1 MMYALGACLSIYY
14 ALLTKSKSESDYP
27 WEYCYMILVLVGLT
41 MLWGALYEG
50 FRAQQYFYL
59 LAFIQVSVIIVLN
72 KRSALSNF
80 IFTLTLTLSVIN
92 NSIYGEANFTRI
104 NLIGPYQ
111 VGHKD
116 IYSSKDGVAI
126 SVYYPMD

>member
-1 MMYALGACLSIYY
+1 MYALGACLSIYY
-14 ALLTKSKSESDYP
+14 ALITKSKSDAEYP
-27 WEYCYMILVLVGLT
+27 WDYCYLMLVLVGLT

-59 LAFIQVSVIIVLN
+59 VAFIQVSVIIVLN
-72 KRSALSNF
+72 KKSALSNF
-80 IFTLTLTLSVIN
+80 AFTLTLALSVIN
-92 NSIYGEANFTRI
+92 NSIYGEANFKGI
-104 NLIGPYQ
+104 NIIGPYQ

-116 IYSSKDGVAI
+116 IYSSKDGIAV